1 MTECPPALN
10 CRLRTLTASAA
21 FRPHE
26 PVTGGVEPGLQ
37 SRRMPSWQ
45 AACLA
50 AVLVCTPACAA
61 RPRDPLARPS
71 VIDARERHVR
81 TLQSDLA
88 RIFAAPA
95 VEHGLVAVHV
105 ASLNRHDVLFRYN
118 ADRLVMPASNMKIPT
133 LAAAAERLGW
143 DYAFR
148 TTVAAT
154 GPIVDG
160 TVRGDLVVS
169 GSGDPS
175 LNGRQVEPV
184 AVLDGW
190 ADQLAALGIRHVA
203 GRLVGDDNAFDEQ
216 SFGQGWSWEDLH
228 DGYSAPIGALQ
239 VYEDAVTLSVAAGAS
254 PGAPPG
260 VAFSTPGSGWA
271 IDNHA
276 VTGEPGSPLTIETRR
291 TPGALLVHVTG
302 SIPSGS
308 AVVRSMAVDNPT
320 AYVLRLLA
328 AAMERRGITIDGGTV
343 DIDDLPPGSVD
354 PTGAPLVQYGS
365 PPLREIAHP
374 LMKASQN
381 LYGETLL
388 RAVGRVDGR
397 AATAADGKAAVLS
410 VLKAWGAPVDGF
422 VMADGSG
429 LSRYNYATADL
440 IVAILRRMYDDPRH
454 RDAWVEALAVGG
466 QAGTLQKRFVGTQG
480 EGRVR
485 AKTGAISNV
494 RALSGYVPAANGEQ
508 LVFSI
513 IVNNVKATSDEIY
526 KVVDAAVLRLAAFTR

>member
-1 MTECPPALN
+1 MTECPPALK
-10 CRLRTLTASAA
+10 CRLHTRTESAPGDVA
-21 FRPHE
+21 
-26 PVTGGVEPGLQ
+26 PGLQ
-37 SRRMPSWQ
+37 SRWTRSWA

-61 RPRDPLARPS
+61 RLRDPLAQPS
-71 VIDARERHVR
+71 VINARERHVR
-81 TLQSDLA
+81 TLQADLA
-88 RIFAAPA
+88 GIFAAPA

-105 ASLNRHDVLFRYN
+105 ASLDRHDVLFRYN

-143 DYAFR
+143 DYTFQ
-148 TTVAAT
+148 TTLSAT

-160 TVRGDLVVS
+160 TLEGDLVVR
-169 GSGDPS
+169 GTGDPS
-175 LNGRQVEPV
+175 LNRRQVEPV
-184 AVLDGW
+184 AVLDRW
-190 ADQLAALGIRHVA
+190 ADQLAALGIRRIA
-203 GRLVGDDNAFDEQ
+203 GQLVGDDNAFDEQ
-216 SFGQGWSWEDLH
+216 SFGHGWSWDDLH

-239 VYEDAVTLSVAAGAS
+239 VYEDAVTLSIAAGPA
-254 PGAPPG
+254 PGGSAD
-260 VAFSTPGSGWA
+260 VAFVTPGSGWA

-291 TPGALLVHVTG
+291 TPGAFLVHVTG

-308 AVVRSMAVDNPT
+308 VVVTRAMAVDNPT
-320 AYVLRLLA
+320 AYFLGLLA
-328 AAMERRGITIDGGTV
+328 AALERRGLTIRGGTA
-343 DIDDLPPGSVD
+343 DIDDLPPGSVGT
-354 PTGAPLVQYGS
+354 TGAPLVDYRS

-397 AATAADGKAAVLS
+397 AATAADGKAAVVS
-410 VLKAWGAPVDGF
+410 VLKAWSAPLDGF

-440 IVAILRRMYDDPRH
+440 IAAILRRMYDDPRH
-454 RDAWVEALAVGG
+454 RDAWVQALAVGG
-466 QAGTLQKRFVGTQG
+466 QAGTLQKRFVGTPG

-508 LVFSI
+508 LLYSI